1 MSDFYI
7 VPPRKIVGSLDG
19 INVVTSLNSLK
30 GDLSLSV
37 NPSTGLR
44 LNVSNGIF
52 TFSVQDNFYIKKSG
66 DTVNSNIIFAPSD
79 GNYGLAVGSGATD
92 PVTGIAGALF
102 FNTNDTVLKV
112 YDGSAWNEIASTGTS
127 GITQSFADNRYL
139 RLDGGNVPTA
149 AISMGNQFLR
159 FANLTT
165 RTLPGLSGQLYFNT
179 DNNKIEFYNGSSW
192 TPVGNGITSLS
203 AGVGISLSSNPITTQ
218 GSISVDQTYNYNWT
232 GTHTHSNPITFA
244 SAQQFDASKLTIA
257 SQTAGDILYYNG
269 SNWARLGV
277 GTTNQVLS
285 VSNAGNGVTWHSLA
299 AGSGI
304 SIAYSSGQLVFSNT
318 GGTGSGTGLSMHI
331 SEYPPV
337 GVSVGDLWFNTQI
350 ATLNVFYND
359 GNSSQWV
366 EVNIPLS
373 YPDPIISSG
382 LGLTRLNDIGSSSQY
397 LYTGSDGINF
407 NIVSIGNSHT
417 FNIPIAGSGKT
428 GLISGLAQT
437 FSGNKTFSDGI
448 ISSTGATIFG
458 ELQLPN
464 TPLKSIYG
472 GTGYSNYD
480 LGDLLVGAGNS
491 FVKLPKGPNRYVLQ
505 SNISSASGLGWTSI
519 SGVAIT
525 TSPPAD
531 NIEGDLWFNS
541 YDGSLSVWYIDEDY
555 TGVWVEIEH
564 GPGSG
569 GASGSGGS
577 GIVELNGLN
586 STIQSFS
593 VGSSGNY
600 FNINSTTQTHTF
612 NIPLAGSASTG
623 LITNL
628 SQTIAGSKTFTADT
642 IFTSQTS
649 STTKGTGS
657 VTIYGG
663 LGVSE
668 TLTANNVVIN
678 NYSDILSNIYT
689 SSNTSSNQVMHS
701 VSSSTYRSLKYI
713 ISVSSGSEYHSEE
726 VLLNHDGST
735 VYMTEYA
742 QILSGSGNTLSSF
755 DSDINSGNIRL
766 LVTPNNSVTQY
777 IFSCT
782 AIRA

>member
-37 NPSTGLR
+37 NPTNGLR

-52 TFSVQDNFYIKKSG
+52 TFSIQDNFYIKKSG
-66 DTVNSNIIFAPSD
+66 DTVNSNIIFAPTD

-102 FNTNDTVLKV
+102 FNTTDSILKV
-112 YDGSAWNEIASTGTS
+112 YDGSLWNEIASTGTS
-127 GITQSFADNRYL
+127 GITQSFADSRYL
-139 RLDGGNVPTA
+139 RLDGGNVPTG
-149 AISMGNQFLR
+149 AISMGSQFLR

-165 RTLPGLSGQLYFNT
+165 RSLAGLAGQVYFNT
-179 DNNKIEFYNGSSW
+179 DTNKIEFYNGTAW

-218 GSISVDQTYNYNWT
+218 GSVSVDQTYNYIWT
-232 GTHTHSNPITFA
+232 GTHTYNNPITFA
-244 SAQQFDASKLTIA
+244 SAQQFDASKLTIS
-257 SQTAGDILYYNG
+257 SQAAGDLLHYNG
-269 SNWARLGV
+269 SSWARLGV
-277 GTTNQVLS
+277 GTSNQVLS
-285 VSNAGNGVTWHSLA
+285 VGNSGNAVTWHSLV

-304 SIAYSSGQLVFSNT
+304 SILYSAGQLIFSNT
-318 GGTGSGTGLSMHI
+318 GGTGSGTGLSMHF

-337 GVSVGDLWFNTQI
+337 GVNIGDLWFNTQI

-382 LGLTRLNDIGSSSQY
+382 LGLTRLNDLGTSSQY
-397 LYTGSDGINF
+397 LYTGTSGVSF

-417 FNIPIAGSGKT
+417 FNIPIAGNGVT

-437 FSGNKTFSDGI
+437 FSGNKTFTDGL
-448 ISSTGATIFG
+448 ISSTGATIYG

-464 TPLKSIYG
+464 APLKSIYG
-472 GTGYSNYD
+472 GTGFSNYS
-480 LGDLLVGAGNS
+480 LGDLIVGAGNS
-491 FVKLPKGPNRYVLQ
+491 FIKLPVGTNKYVLQ
-505 SNISSASGLGWTSI
+505 ANSTTSSGLAWTSI

-531 NIEGDLWFNS
+531 NVEGDLWFNS

-569 GASGSGGS
+569 GASGTGGS
-577 GIVELNGLN
+577 GILELNGLTN
-586 STIQSFS
+586 LNQNFS
-593 VGSSGNY
+593 VGSSGNF
-600 FNINSTTQTHTF
+600 FNISSSSQTHTF

-623 LITNL
+623 LVTNL
-628 SQTIAGSKTFTADT
+628 AQTIAGNKTFTSDAV
-642 IFTSQTS
+642 FSSQTS
-649 STTKGTGS
+649 SNTKGTGA
-657 VTIYGG
+657 VTIHGG

-668 TLTANNVVIN
+668 TITTNSLVVN
-678 NYSDILSNIYT
+678 NYSDIFSNIYT
-689 SSNTSSNQVMHS
+689 SSNTSANQVMHS
-701 VSSSTYRSLKYI
+701 VSSSTYRTLKYLV
-713 ISVSSGSEYHSEE
+713 SMSSGSDYHSEE
-726 VLLNHDGST
+726 ILLTHDGST

-742 QILSGSGNTLSSF
+742 QILSGSGNTLTGF
-755 DSDINSGNIRL
+755 DSDIDSGNIRL

-777 IFSCT
+777 VFSCT